1 MTTLTVTVQEAMES
15 EREDQWR
22 AAGVP
27 EADIA
32 FSRLSGIDGRDV
44 RTFREVVVRYGLLI
58 IIRCP
63 KTASRAWHGVLPLK
77 PWAVK
82 QKTGS
87 WGVAVDEKG
96 RLWVS
101 DYDLMSVWRKSGQ
114 AFQKLFMSAAG
125 GAASGPWNAQA
136 QQLAVE
142 LNRQLISKIQHGCQD
157 DFVSPK
163 NPGVKPIDHFA
174 AFWLGKADHLASP
187 ALCAQY
193 YRRAGLAWPYAADG
207 RFIGKG

>member
-1 MTTLTVTVQEAMES
+1 MANLTVTVQEAMES

-32 FSRLSGIDGRDV
+32 FSRLSGMDGRDV
-44 RTFREVVVRYGLLI
+44 RTFREFGLRHSLLI
-58 IIRCP
+58 VVRCP
-63 KTASRAWHGVLPLK
+63 KAASRAWHGVLPPK

-87 WGVAVDEKG
+87 WGVAVDGKG

-114 AFQKLFMSAAG
+114 GFEKLFMSAAG
-125 GAASGPWNAQA
+125 GAASGPWNPQA
-136 QQLAVE
+136 QHLALE
-142 LNRQLISKIQHGCQD
+142 LNRQLVSRIQHGCQD
-157 DFVSPK
+157 DFVSPH
-163 NPGVKPIDHFA
+163 NPGVKPSDHFA
-174 AFWLGKADHLASP
+174 AFWLGQAVHLASP

-193 YRRAGLAWPYAADG
+193 YGRAGLTWPYTADG
-207 RFIGKG
+207 RFIGKA